1 MTRTVALGLA
11 LVAGG
16 LVSAACV
23 QSVGRATP
31 TPQAPAPTATSLP
44 GAATPAAAPQPTRVP
59 SATAGAAPSPVPMA
73 TATSRPAIAL
83 QTPTAAPGATASPR
97 PAATA
102 PPAPAATPTAQAV
115 PVSTI
120 ARFGLFLE
128 IDGLGE
134 ENVVRGDFIVARGKT
149 SPAAILS
156 INGVIIPVDSEGNFS
171 VQLALEPGPN
181 IIEVVASDLEGN
193 EVSKIIAVVAL
204 PEGVKS

>member
-1 MTRTVALGLA
+1 MTRTKALGLA
-11 LVAGG
+11 LVAAG
-16 LVSAACV
+16 LVSAACA

-31 TPQAPAPTATSLP
+31 TPQPPAPTATSVP
-44 GAATPAAAPQPTRVP
+44 ATAIPTVAPEPTRPPSATAAPQPTR
-59 SATAGAAPSPVPMA
+59 APTA
-73 TATSRPAIAL
+73 TATSRPAIA
-83 QTPTAAPGATASPR
+83 TPTAAPGATASPR
-97 PAATA
+97 L
-102 PPAPAATPTAQAV
+102 AATPTAQAV

-156 INGVIIPVDSEGNFS
+156 INGVIIPVDSDGNFS
-171 VQLALEPGPN
+171 VQLALDPGPN
-181 IIEVVASDLEGN
+181 LIEVVASDLDGN
-193 EVSKIIAVVAL
+193 EVSKILAVVAL